1 MLSEKHLSFLID
13 NLIWIILIV
22 VFTFFVTQ
30 SEHFLTERNI
40 SNILTAAAVLG
51 VLVVG
56 QTFVLISGN
65 FDLSTEST
73 MGLGA
78 LLGLWLIV
86 PAAAPTFGGGI
97 FLNPFLAIGAVLLT
111 GAAIGYAVG
120 CLITFGRM
128 HNFIVTLAVLLIV
141 RGFML
146 AFSEGA
152 PVNGF
157 NNPSADVF
165 YWLGHQ
171 KAFFIPGVGNITVAV
186 VATGLLFLVSHFILQ
201 HHKFGREL
209 YAIGGNRKAAGHK
222 CQPSHTSSL
231 YDQRTACSPG
241 RLDAG
246 REGCLNSIQSR

>member
-13 NLIWIILIV
+13 NLIWIILIA
-22 VFTFFVTQ
+22 VFTFFATQ

-73 MGLGA
+73 MGLAA

-97 FLNPFLAIGAVLLT
+97 FLNPFFAIGVVLLT

-128 HNFIVTLAVLLIV
+128 HNFIVTLAVLLIITYFSYKKNFN
-141 RGFML
+141 RAKEGML
-146 AFSEGA
+146 RDEQY
-152 PVNGF
+152 VMT
-157 NNPSADVF
+157 D
-165 YWLGHQ
+165 
-171 KAFFIPGVGNITVAV
+171 K
-186 VATGLLFLVSHFILQ
+186 
-201 HHKFGREL
+201 
-209 YAIGGNRKAAGHK
+209 
-222 CQPSHTSSL
+222 
-231 YDQRTACSPG
+231 
-241 RLDAG
+241 
-246 REGCLNSIQSR
+246 

>member
-1 MLSEKHLSFLID
+1 MLSEKRLSFLID

-73 MGLGA
+73 MVLSA

-97 FLNPFLAIGAVLLT
+97 FLNPFLAIGAVLST

-120 CLITFGRM
+120 CLITF
-128 HNFIVTLAVLLIV
+128 
-141 RGFML
+141 L
-146 AFSEGA
+146 AFSR
-152 PVNGF
+152 
-157 NNPSADVF
+157 
-165 YWLGHQ
+165 L
-171 KAFFIPGVGNITVAV
+171 VA
-186 VATGLLFLVSHFILQ
+186 L
-201 HHKFGREL
+201 
-209 YAIGGNRKAAGHK
+209 
-222 CQPSHTSSL
+222 
-231 YDQRTACSPG
+231 G
-241 RLDAG
+241 RLLYTTSCGA
-246 REGCLNSIQSR
+246 CPW